1 MDNFKSTELDEAL
14 ATPIEQT
21 EESRQLEHDTFR
33 EMLASGFRRNEED
46 ITVNFGRRTVLGKL
60 EDGSYRDE
68 ITSAKIDAVMNA
80 LGENAQPELLT
91 SNPPFIEI
99 KAQDEVLLR
108 SEQNGEVTVN
118 QFDLLRLFNRE
129 EQMAALIE
137 ADAKLET
144 NKPVWET
151 ELDDLQQQLNQL
163 YSEADK
169 MGREELGEL
178 WEFDS
183 SVLSLGLYERD
194 TQELTLE
201 FQSGKDYTYRNIS
214 PEVWEEFKEAPS
226 AGQFYNREIKGQY
239 SVELIGENL
248 LNSRGGDVI
257 YEAVSQP
264 VNEPDN
270 PIVDESVTV
279 EIPFLTPDNSPTVS
293 HPLDDF
299 DTSSLK
305 DFLNQEYQLGSQLTE
320 IHRVDAGDKID
331 YEALKVVVEKAVTNL
346 YPEWDEADPALA
358 AEIQWYRIT
367 DNYRELQVSTD
378 LILEEIDAE
387 ARETARTLN
396 TNQPTWEP
404 INPPT
409 PIRFQTTDTGRGD
422 SRFLNAVYQYIKE
435 IDDGTDPGVLT
446 ETTGF
451 SPSQVLVDEIILQ
464 DPNLSGHSETQ
475 EWVYNTAQEIHQ
487 DVSQIR
493 DSFVEQQQALVE
505 EVGQNINN
513 IEASLTN
520 MDKRFD
526 NIDKSLPKIQYIL
539 EADPEVEQAEQQHL
553 VEEIAPVL
561 VDILNEFETNYYQGT
576 SRSIEFDPE
585 KSQLKL
591 IDTSTGNVVMKAQWN
606 SEQEHWKN
614 LGSSLTPDDRDHILN
629 AAQSLHQKQKET
641 GLER

>member
-1 MDNFKSTELDEAL
+1 
-14 ATPIEQT
+14 
-21 EESRQLEHDTFR
+21 
-33 EMLASGFRRNEED
+33 MLASGFQRNEDD

-68 ITSAKIDAVMNA
+68 ITSTKIDAVMNA
-80 LGENAQPELLT
+80 LGEDAQPELLT

-129 EQMAALIE
+129 ERIVEAKRE

-144 NKPVWET
+144 DEPVWEA

-163 YSEADK
+163 YSEADET
-169 MGREELGEL
+169 GREELREL
-178 WEFDS
+178 WEFNS
-183 SVLSLGLYERD
+183 SVLSFGLYERD

-201 FQSGKDYTYRNIS
+201 FQSGKDYTYRNIT
-214 PEVWEEFKEAPS
+214 PEVWEEFKESES

-239 SVELIGENL
+239 SVEKIGENL
-248 LNSRGGDVI
+248 LNSRLGDFI
-257 YEAVSQP
+257 YESVSQP
-264 VNEPDN
+264 NN

-279 EIPFLTPDNSPTVS
+279 EIPFLTPDNSPTIS
-293 HPLDDF
+293 HPLEDF

-305 DFLNQEYQLGSQLTE
+305 DFLNREYQLGEQLAE
-320 IHRVDAGDKID
+320 IHRVDGGDKID
-331 YEALKVVVEKAVTNL
+331 YEALKVVVEKAVENL

-358 AEIQWYRIT
+358 DEIQWYRMN
-367 DNYRELQVSTD
+367 DRSRELQVSTD
-378 LILEEIDAE
+378 LILEEIDTE

-396 TNQPTWEP
+396 TTQPNWEP

-422 SRFLNAVYQYIKE
+422 SHFLDAVHQY
-435 IDDGTDPGVLT
+435 DSRLLT
-446 ETTGF
+446 ENTGL

-464 DPNLSGHSETQ
+464 DPNISGHSETQ
-475 EWVYNTAQEIHQ
+475 QWVYNTAQEIHQ

-493 DSFVEQQQALVE
+493 DSFVEQQRALVE
-505 EVGQNINN
+505 EVGQTINN
-513 IEASLTN
+513 LEASLTN
-520 MDKRFD
+520 LDKRFD
-526 NIDKSLPKIQYIL
+526 NIDKSLHKIQEIL
-539 EADPEVEQAEQQHL
+539 ETDSEVEPAEQQHL

-561 VDILNEFETNYYQGT
+561 VDILNEFETNYYEGT
-576 SRSIEFDPE
+576 SRSIEFDRE

-591 IDTSTGNVVMKAQWN
+591 IDTPTGNVVMKAQWN
-606 SEQEHWKN
+606 SEPEHWKN
-614 LGSSLTPDDRDHILN
+614 LGSSLTQDDRDHILN
-629 AAQSLHQKQKET
+629 AAQSLHKKQKET